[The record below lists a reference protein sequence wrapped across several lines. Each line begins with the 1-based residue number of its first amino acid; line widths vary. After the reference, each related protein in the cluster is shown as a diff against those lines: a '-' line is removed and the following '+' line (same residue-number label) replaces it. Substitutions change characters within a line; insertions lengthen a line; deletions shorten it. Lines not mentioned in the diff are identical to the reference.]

1 MAAREM
7 ASVIADAR
15 FSALCPQG
23 DQIASLYS
31 LLTFADR
38 PLPAT
43 SPAALSADEQKA
55 FRSVKDLLRSVQEH
69 DLDRKANSGSTGRRR
84 RD

>member
-1 MAAREM
+1 LPCR
-7 ASVIADAR
+7 SKTDQLL
-15 FSALCPQG
+15 SSLLPQLYQG

-43 SPAALSADEQKA
+43 SPAALSANEQKA

-69 DLDRKANSGSTGRRR
+69 DLGRKSSSSSGLRRKE
-84 RD
+84 